1 MPKAAEQPP
10 STTKPVIMIHGSRA
24 SGAAS
29 PLICTSVAEWP
40 VCSSD
45 AATQAA
51 VNATGPAIP
60 AAAPSLVP
68 VPRVAGLGGSS
79 LRRVRMIIAG
89 SPPTTVSALLPVGGP
104 TAARRRRGGSTGPR
118 CEPVGE
124 YHGDAGPGVLPGMAR
139 SRAGAAAGHG

>member
-1 MPKAAEQPP
+1 VPKATEQPP

-24 SGAAS
+24 SAAAR

-45 AATQAA
+45 AAAQAA

-60 AAAPSLVP
+60 AMPPNLVP
-68 VPRVAGLGGSS
+68 APGAAERGGSS

-89 SPPTTVSALLPVGGP
+89 
-104 TAARRRRGGSTGPR
+104 
-118 CEPVGE
+118 
-124 YHGDAGPGVLPGMAR
+124 
-139 SRAGAAAGHG
+139 